1 MSNTFHF
8 LGEPLLEFGHG
19 QTAEDPHDGLALFGP
34 AEAKQQLPDNI
45 VLGTASGIE
54 AWKNWC
60 AALNAP
66 ASCIDPAR
74 HRAWPPFPGFDV
86 AFGAKWPSPIRS
98 YAIDAAKLSD
108 ASRKAD
114 KHDRAFAVTGL
125 YMEQVEKL
133 GKLDSRPALAICVVP
148 DEVFENCRPNSII
161 PLSKRSDAGRSRYER
176 SFLEQAIV
184 DRDTGQQGMF
194 DDFEDAAVTAVR
206 ETLETFE
213 ESRSYSPDFRRQLKG
228 RLMGLDLP
236 VQIIK
241 ESTLHI
247 TPKVRLGEKGE
258 NPLSDRLW
266 NFGTAIYYKCG
277 AKPWKTPWA
286 REGVCYV
293 GLAYKLAENKRTACC
308 AAQMFLDSGDG
319 VVFVG
324 EFGAWYSAK
333 TGEYHLPPEKAE
345 ALLRGTIE
353 TYQEQDGR
361 PLKEIFL
368 HTHSGVSPEEYKGF
382 LKAVPEGVKLISIR
396 VRQDR
401 GGQRLYRYDDHPD
414 VGKRGQYPVQRG
426 VFWQRTNRHGL
437 LYTNGFKARIAS
449 YDGFEIPVPLS
460 ITIQFGEGDIVQV
473 AKDILGLTKLNYN
486 SCQLGEGR
494 PITIKYSDRVGEII
508 LANPGLPQTSWKH
521 NFKYYA

>member
-1 MSNTFHF
+1 MTNTFHF

-19 QTAEDPHDGLALFGP
+19 QTAEDPHDGLSLFGP
-34 AEAKQQLPDNI
+34 AEPRSQLPDNI
-45 VLGTASGIE
+45 VIGTERGIE
-54 AWKNWC
+54 AWKGWC

-66 ASCIDPAR
+66 AACVDPSR

-86 AFGAKWPSPIRS
+86 AFGARWPTPVRS
-98 YAIDAAKLSD
+98 YAVDGDKLSE

-114 KHDRAFAVTGL
+114 KHDRAFAVAKL
-125 YMEQVEKL
+125 YLDQVERL
-133 GKLDSRPALAICVVP
+133 GRLDARPALAICIVP
-148 DEVFENCRPNSII
+148 DEVYENCRPNS
-161 PLSKRSDAGRSRYER
+161 SVATGERSDAGWTKNEAAFMKQAMTNRASGQGSLLDEDEDPEVAAILEGLD
-176 SFLEQAIV
+176 SFAEA
-184 DRDTGQQGMF
+184 
-194 DDFEDAAVTAVR
+194 
-206 ETLETFE
+206 
-213 ESRSYSPDFRRQLKG
+213 RSYSPDFRRQLKG
-228 RLMGLDLP
+228 RMMGHELP

-247 TPKVRLGEKGE
+247 TPQVRNGEKGT

-266 NFGTAIYYKCG
+266 NFGTAIFYKCG

-293 GLAYKLAENKRTACC
+293 GLAYKLAEDKRNACC

-324 EFGAWYSAK
+324 EFGPWYSSKA
-333 TGEYHLPPEKAE
+333 GEFHLPPAKAE

-353 TYQEQDGR
+353 TYKQQDGR

-368 HTHSGVSPEEYKGF
+368 HTHSGINFQEYEGF
-382 LKAVPEGVKLISIR
+382 LRAVPEGVKLVAVR

-401 GGQRLYRYDDHPD
+401 AGQRLYRYDKHPD
-414 VGKRGQYPVQRG
+414 VSKRGQHPVQRG
-426 VFWQRTNRHGL
+426 VFWQRTSRHGL
-437 LYTNGFKARIAS
+437 LYTNGFKPRIAT
-449 YDGFEIPVPLS
+449 YDGFEVPVPLS
-460 ITIQFGEGDIVQV
+460 ITIQHGDGDVLQV

-494 PITIKYSDRVGEII
+494 PITVKYSDRVGEIL
-508 LANPGLPQTSWKH
+508 LANPGLPTDVWKH